1 MDKGVPTADGC
12 VRTARPPESTAQ
24 LYARSRMQCMELVS
38 VAAISENLVVGDD
51 GEIPWESLPEDHE
64 QYRTRVAQDPVILGR
79 RTFDAMR
86 DDLPGRAQV
95 VLSRT
100 DREYDI
106 ATAHHAGGVEAAIEC
121 ARALDAETVY
131 VLGGAA
137 IYALFQP
144 HLDRMVLS
152 RVPGEYEGDAFYPEW
167 NPKRWELVSEDP
179 REGFTIVHW
188 ERR

>member
-1 MDKGVPTADGC
+1 
-12 VRTARPPESTAQ
+12 
-24 LYARSRMQCMELVS
+24 MELVS
-38 VAAISENLVVGDD
+38 VAAISENLVIGDD
-51 GEIPWESLPEDHE
+51 GELPWESLPEDHR
-64 QYRTRVAQDPVILGR
+64 QYRARVAEEPVVLGR

-106 ATAHHAGGVEAAIEC
+106 ETAHHASDVEGAIERV
-121 ARALDAETVY
+121 RALDADTAY

-152 RVPGEYEGDAFYPEW
+152 RVPGEYEGDTSYPEW
-167 NPKRWELVSEDP
+167 NREEWDLVSEKAYE
-179 REGFTIVHW
+179 RFTLQQW

>member
-1 MDKGVPTADGC
+1 MAD
-12 VRTARPPESTAQ
+12 
-24 LYARSRMQCMELVS
+24 MELVS
-38 VAAISENLVVGDD
+38 VAAVSENRVIGDD
-51 GEIPWESLPEDHE
+51 GELPWESLPEDRR
-64 QYRTRVAQDPVILGR
+64 QYRTRVAEEPVVLGR

-100 DREYDI
+100 EREYDI
-106 ATAHHAGGVEAAIEC
+106 RTAHHASTVEDAVEC
-121 ARALDAETVY
+121 ARSLDAETAY

-144 HLDRMVLS
+144 RLDRMVLS

-167 NPKRWELVSEDP
+167 DREEWDLVSEDS
-179 REGFTIVHW
+179 REGFTIEHW